1 MRSTRC
7 LTQPE
12 PARRSGTTLIEVVA
26 AGAILAVLLIVC
38 AQMLTRTAVQQQAIA
53 NRRAA
58 LEMAANAMERA
69 RAIPWEDLNAASLGP
84 IAQAVAGQAVAGQ
97 AMLRGSRIDVT
108 VDEPESDVPAKR
120 IRVTVDWREQRDGEQ
135 RTQKL
140 TAWRFA
146 EGLPERKVAATPNP
160 PNRAEEQK

>member
-84 IAQAVAGQAVAGQ
+84 IAQAVAGQA
-97 AMLRGSRIDVT
+97 MLRGARIDVT

-146 EGLPERKVAATPNP
+146 EGLPERKVAVTPNP